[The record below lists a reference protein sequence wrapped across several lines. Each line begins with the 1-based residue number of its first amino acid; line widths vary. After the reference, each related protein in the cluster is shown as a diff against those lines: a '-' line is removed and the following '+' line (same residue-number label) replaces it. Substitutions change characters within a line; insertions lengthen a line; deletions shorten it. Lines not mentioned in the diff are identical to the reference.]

1 MTKELQGKKFTVPT
15 DGPCDPQVTVFP
27 NVFPPPIFIPPDVNG
42 FVVDVVPSNDR
53 IDVTITVPQTRA
65 LGGIFGRCEIEG
77 LFGECFIEITVF
89 VLLDVK
95 IDKVTLRF
103 GATEADL
110 IAGNPIVPSIE
121 ILPQDLDIS
130 IADIGSGVGCW
141 GGVLAEILSFGV
153 FGVVVDAYVE
163 GELNDFI
170 DDIDPQD
177 YLGMI
182 PVPPIPLDF
191 LNIDPI
197 DLAALDVTLEL
208 RRTEVEITPSGMAVG
223 LETEF
228 IPKQIDPEVQ
238 IMPGLPDSQAPLPQP
253 PLGTPAL
260 GATLL
265 VSDDAV
271 NQMLNALTRNGL
283 IKTEYED
290 VQLLS
295 GLLPGNCATL
305 PPPEQGQCVAIKG
318 QDCGSLA
325 GDALVTCLA
334 TEVLLDQL
342 NLQSSTPIILHGR
355 LDASPKFYL
364 FRNPSPSTLVAY
376 YRMSGV
382 QVGVIADRDGDG
394 SVNVAYGAIPSCFGD
409 NPGTETSC
417 LLWTGCFDVNVALEL
432 TLSAPP
438 GQTPQIS
445 FNVLNVELSDAV
457 GCGGGTGFPAGLD
470 GLEDVFADQVFQI
483 LNAQVATVPP
493 LELEGL
499 EFGNIVNL
507 LNLRVLDHGNTYSA
521 TFEDYFGITADP
533 N

>member
-1 MTKELQGKKFTVPT
+1 M
-15 DGPCDPQVTVFP
+15 
-27 NVFPPPIFIPPDVNG
+27 
-42 FVVDVVPSNDR
+42 PSNDR
-53 IDVTITVPQTRA
+53 VDVTITVPLTRA
-65 LGGIFGRCEIEG
+65 FGSIYGSCEIEG
-77 LFGECFIEITVF
+77 IFGECFIEITVF
-89 VLLDVK
+89 VTLDVK
-95 IDKVTLRF
+95 INKATLRF

-110 IAGNPIVPSIE
+110 IAGNPIVPSLE
-121 ILPQDLDIS
+121 ILQQDLDIS
-130 IADIGSGVGCW
+130 IVDVGSDVGCW

-163 GELNDFI
+163 DELNDFI
-170 DDIDPQD
+170 AGIDPQD

-182 PVPPIPLDF
+182 PVPPVPIDFLDIDPLD
-191 LNIDPI
+191 LT
-197 DLAALDVTLEL
+197 ALDVTLL
-208 RRTEVEITPSGMAVG
+208 LKRTEVEITPSGMAVG

-228 IPKQIDPEVQ
+228 VPKQIDSEVQ
-238 IMPGLPDSQAPLPQP
+238 IMPGLPDSQASLPQL
-253 PLGTPAL
+253 PLGVPAL

-271 NQMLNALTRNGL
+271 NQMLNALTRNGF

-305 PPPEQGQCVAIKG
+305 PPSEQGQCVAIKG
-318 QDCGSLA
+318 QNCGSLV

-334 TEVLLDQL
+334 TEVIMDQL
-342 NLQSSTPIILHGR
+342 NLLSSTPIVLHGR
-355 LDASPKFYL
+355 LDASPKFYV
-364 FRNPSPSTLVAY
+364 FRNPNPSTLVAY
-376 YRMSGV
+376 YRMSSV

-438 GQTPQIS
+438 GQTPEIS
-445 FNVLNVELSDAV
+445 FNVIGVELSDAV

-470 GLEDVFADQVFQI
+470 GLESIFADQVFQL
-483 LNAQVATVPP
+483 LNNQVSSVPP
-493 LELEGL
+493 LALEGL
-499 EFGNIVNL
+499 DFDNIVNL
-507 LNLRVLDHGNTYSA
+507 LNLRVLDHGNENYTN
-521 TFEDYFGITADP
+521 FQDYFGLTADP